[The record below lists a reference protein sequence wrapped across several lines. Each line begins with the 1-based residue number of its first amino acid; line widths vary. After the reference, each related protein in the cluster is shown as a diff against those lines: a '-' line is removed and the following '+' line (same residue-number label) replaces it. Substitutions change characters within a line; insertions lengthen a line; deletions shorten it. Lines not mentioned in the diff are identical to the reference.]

1 LILKNERSRKKNSFA
16 EPVKGEA
23 YIQLVWRKFKRSKT
37 AIIGGILVMI
47 MAILAI
53 FAPFF
58 SPYNPLKI
66 DHRASFSPPQRI
78 HFFDDKGKFHLRPFV
93 YNLKLEVDPQTWKRI
108 YREDTSKRFPIYFL
122 VRGWEYKPFGIPCK
136 LHLFGV
142 PQGGSIH
149 LFGMDNYGRDL
160 LARIMLG
167 GRVSLSIALLGA
179 ILSAFIGSMVGTISA
194 YYGGITDM
202 ILQRIVEFLQS
213 FPQLPLWMALSIAIP
228 ATWSSLY
235 VFIAIMML
243 FGLLSW
249 TPLAREVRGK
259 VLSLREQEF
268 VLSAKEAGAS
278 DARIIFKYL
287 IPNCLSHIIVVLTI
301 TIPWLILA
309 ESTLSFLGL
318 GLQPPMV
325 SWGVLLQEAQNLQT
339 MGRHLWI
346 TIPGAFIVTTVLGFN
361 FLGDGLRDAAD
372 PYSRR

>member
-1 LILKNERSRKKNSFA
+1 
-16 EPVKGEA
+16 
-23 YIQLVWRKFKRSKT
+23 
-37 AIIGGILVMI
+37 
-47 MAILAI
+47 
-53 FAPFF
+53 
-58 SPYNPLKI
+58 
-66 DHRASFSPPQRI
+66 
-78 HFFDDKGKFHLRPFV
+78 
-93 YNLKLEVDPQTWKRI
+93 
-108 YREDTSKRFPIYFL
+108 
-122 VRGWEYKPFGIPCK
+122 
-136 LHLFGV
+136 
-142 PQGGSIH
+142 
-149 LFGMDNYGRDL
+149 
-160 LARIMLG
+160 
-167 GRVSLSIALLGA
+167 
-179 ILSAFIGSMVGTISA
+179 
-194 YYGGITDM
+194 M

-268 VLSAKEAGAS
+268 VLSAKEVGAS

-346 TIPGAFIVTTVLGFN
+346 TIPGAFIVITVLGFN